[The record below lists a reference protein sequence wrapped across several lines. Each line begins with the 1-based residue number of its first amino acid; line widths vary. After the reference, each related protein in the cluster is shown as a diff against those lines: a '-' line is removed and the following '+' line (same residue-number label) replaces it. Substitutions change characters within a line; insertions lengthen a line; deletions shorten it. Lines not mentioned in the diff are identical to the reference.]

1 MQAESFANE
10 TKEVKSENKMVQ
22 ESSDI
27 SQLDPFLDNSGVLL
41 IGTRLIKSN
50 LTEEEN
56 HSPKEMCSF

>member
-1 MQAESFANE
+1 MVQE
-10 TKEVKSENKMVQ
+10 KKMVQ
-22 ESSDI
+22 ESSGI
-27 SQLDPFLDNSGVLL
+27 SQLHPFLDNRSVLL

>member
-1 MQAESFANE
+1 
-10 TKEVKSENKMVQ
+10 MVQ
-22 ESSDI
+22 EKKIVQESNGI
-27 SQLDPFLDNSGVLL
+27 SQLDPFLDNRSVLL